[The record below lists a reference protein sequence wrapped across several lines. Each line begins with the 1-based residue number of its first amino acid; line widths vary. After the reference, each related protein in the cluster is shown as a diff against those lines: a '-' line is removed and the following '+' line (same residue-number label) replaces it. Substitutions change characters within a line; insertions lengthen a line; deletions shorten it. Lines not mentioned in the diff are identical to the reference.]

1 MAPVTFAGALV
12 GVSLLGAGWSR
23 LSAGRLERRDVSV
36 QRFRQRVRS
45 NWLYAAILFVGVVW
59 WTNADRALLAAV
71 GLQTDWPWAALGWAL
86 TGVGAAVVATV
97 SYMGAFPVAR
107 RVRDADMGAGAAAA
121 KMFRYQLFIAA
132 LVFCVVTV
140 LHVEFRVLETSG
152 LLTLLAFAAAAYAFS
167 APLVGVS
174 QTTTVPD
181 DATRERLDRLCDRA
195 GLSVSRIRL
204 LDGGGHRSD
213 HLVRGP
219 VGRKT
224 LFLTDSLLDRY
235 DDETVTA
242 LLAVD
247 AGRVVR
253 FVYGLRLFTVTAAG
267 AFVFLGVAWSP
278 FGFVLSFLTFAGV
291 GVILLVTG
299 EYASKRLVYR
309 ADEAAAERVGRAAV
323 ADALAATADEVD
335 TGRAGSFLSF
345 EPSLAS
351 RIERVRDGSG
361 ADETDA

>member
-23 LSAGRLERRDVSV
+23 VSAGLHERRDSSV
-36 QRFRQRVRS
+36 QRFRRRVRS
-45 NWLYAAILFVGVVW
+45 NWLSAAVLFVGVVW

-71 GLQTDWPWAALGWAL
+71 GLPTDWPWAILGWAL
-86 TGVGAAVVATV
+86 VAVGAAVVATV
-97 SYMGAFPVAR
+97 SYLGAFPVAR
-107 RVRDADMGAGAAAA
+107 RVRDADIGAGTAAA

-152 LLTLLAFAAAAYAFS
+152 LLTLLAFVAAAYVFS
-167 APLVGVS
+167 TPLVSVS
-174 QTTTVPD
+174 QTTAAPD

-195 GLSVSRIRL
+195 GLSVARIRL

-213 HLVRGP
+213 HLTRGP

-235 DDETVTA
+235 DDETVSA

-247 AGRVVR
+247 AARLGR
-253 FVYGLRLFTVTAAG
+253 FVYELRLFTVGAAAG
-267 AFVFLGVAWSP
+267 LVFLGVAWPP
-278 FGFVLSFLTFAGV
+278 FGFVLSFLVSAGI
-291 GVILLVTG
+291 GVIVLVTG
-299 EYASKRLVYR
+299 EYASKRLIYR
-309 ADEAAAERVGRAAV
+309 ADEAAAHRVGRAAV
-323 ADALAATADEVD
+323 ADALDATADEVD
-335 TGRAGSFLSF
+335 TGRAGSRLSF

-351 RIERVRDGSG
+351 RIGRLRDGSG
-361 ADETDA
+361 ADETGA

>member
-1 MAPVTFAGALV
+1 MALVTFAGALV

-23 LSAGRLERRDVSV
+23 LSAGFHERRDSSI
-36 QRFRQRVRS
+36 QRFRKRVRS

-71 GLQTDWPWAALGWAL
+71 GLPTDWPWSILGWAL
-86 TGVGAAVVATV
+86 VGVGAAVVATV

-107 RVRDADMGAGAAAA
+107 RVRGVDIGAGTVAA
-121 KMFRYQLFIAA
+121 KMFRYHLVIAA

-140 LHVEFRVLETSG
+140 IEVEFRVLETSG
-152 LLTLLAFAAAAYAFS
+152 LLTLFAFVAAAYVFS

-174 QTTTVPD
+174 QTTAVPD

-195 GLSVSRIRL
+195 GLSVARIRL

-219 VGRKT
+219 LGRKT

-235 DDETVTA
+235 DDETVSA

-247 AGRVVR
+247 AGRVARYV
-253 FVYGLRLFTVTAAG
+253 FELRLFTVGVVAG
-267 AFVFLGVAWSP
+267 LVFVGVAWPP
-278 FGFVLSFLTFAGV
+278 FGFALSFLVSAGI
-291 GVILLVTG
+291 GVILFVTG
-299 EYASKRLVYR
+299 EYASKRLIYR
-309 ADEAAAERVGRAAV
+309 GDEAAAERLGRAAV
-323 ADALAATADEVD
+323 ADALDATADEVD
-335 TGRAGSFLSF
+335 TGRAGSRLSF

-351 RIERVRDGSG
+351 RIERLRDGSEAG
-361 ADETDA
+361 EV

>member
-1 MAPVTFAGALV
+1 MAPATFAGALV

-23 LSAGRLERRDVSV
+23 LSAAFHERRGSSV
-36 QRFRQRVRS
+36 QRFRKRVRS
-45 NWLYAAILFVGVVW
+45 NWLYAALLFVGVVW
-59 WTNADRALLAAV
+59 WTDADRALLAAV
-71 GLQTDWPWAALGWAL
+71 GLPVDWPWAVLGWAL
-86 TGVGAAVVATV
+86 VAVGAAVVATV

-132 LVFCVVTV
+132 FVFCVVAV
-140 LHVEFRVLETSG
+140 LQVEFRVLGTGG
-152 LLTLLAFAAAAYAFS
+152 LLTLLAFVAAAYVFS

-174 QTTTVPD
+174 QTTAAPD
-181 DATRERLDRLCDRA
+181 DATRERLDRLCDRG
-195 GLSVSRIRL
+195 GLSVARVRL

-213 HLVRGP
+213 HLTRGP

-235 DDETVTA
+235 DDETVSA

-247 AGRVVR
+247 AGRVAR
-253 FVYGLRLFTVTAAG
+253 YVYELRLFTVTAVAG
-267 AFVFLGVAWSP
+267 LVFWGVAWSP
-278 FGFVLSFLTFAGV
+278 FGFSLSFLAFAGI

-299 EYASKRLVYR
+299 EYASKRLIYR

-323 ADALAATADEVD
+323 ADALDATADEVD

-351 RIERVRDGSG
+351 RIGRLRDAGG
-361 ADETDA
+361 AGETEA